1 MLIHIFIFF
10 LIYLIFYHI
19 KYNIVMEG
27 LENLGEYG
35 GDRGEYGGEE
45 GGDRGEDGDVDLNDL
60 DNRSKSNTSQIETI
74 RTYIKDLKKKNM
86 NKE

>member
-27 LENLGEYG
+27 LENLG
-35 GDRGEYGGEE
+35 DRGGEY